1 MKSWMILKVYP
12 TGNMSLEAMVKAVHD
27 WYPNDAQEVKGT
39 ISVTEPATANEP
51 PYLILTVVATDM
63 SDIDVDLYRLLEQ
76 YPIDYKVLAER
87 EYPDED

>member
-12 TGNMSLEAMVKAVHD
+12 TATMSLEAMIKAVQK
-27 WYPNDAQEVKGT
+27 WYPNDAEVVQGL

-63 SDIDVDLYRLLEQ
+63 SDIDVDLYNLLEQ